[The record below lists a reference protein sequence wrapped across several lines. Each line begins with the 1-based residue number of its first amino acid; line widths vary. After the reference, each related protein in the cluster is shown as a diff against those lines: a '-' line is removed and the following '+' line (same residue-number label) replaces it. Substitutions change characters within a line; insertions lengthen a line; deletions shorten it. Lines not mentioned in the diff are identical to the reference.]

1 MIGNLLFIPKTIC
14 RVFSRFKCNPS
25 TPRRTAHAATNSATR
40 VASEADEVSIAAQA
54 VTIENSYMRQAVL
67 TYGSGKSSSVA
78 EPDDETFA
86 GNRESR
92 PE

>member
-1 MIGNLLFIPKTIC
+1 
-14 RVFSRFKCNPS
+14 
-25 TPRRTAHAATNSATR
+25 

-78 EPDDETFA
+78 EPDNEAFA

-92 PE
+92 PA